1 MPVPMPDCASNPCD
15 DDPPVSRRYAWLVF
29 FLTFG
34 LMLSDYM
41 SRQVINAVFPALKAE
56 WALTDTQLGLL
67 VSVVAL
73 TVGVM
78 SFPVSLLAD
87 RWGRVKSA
95 TAMALLWGVATIA
108 CGLSGNFFM
117 LFIARAL
124 VGLGEAGYGSAGGA
138 ILLGV
143 FPRRLHATVTGAFL
157 SAALFGS
164 VLGVMFGGLIADSY
178 GWRMA
183 FILVGA
189 SGLVLAIVYPLLVRE
204 PAPAGRQA
212 AARMPLKAVFHELL
226 RAPSALWT
234 YLASGL
240 QMFVQGSIIAWIP
253 SYLNRYHAMD
263 LSQAAMFAGGLVLM
277 AGIGMTLGG
286 ALVDRLSTRY
296 ARNRLLVPMCYALG
310 SSFLLLAALL
320 LADGQLQLLLIGLG
334 LLIGAGFAGP
344 SGAVVS
350 SVTNASLRASVLATL
365 TLGNNIL
372 GLAPGPFITGL
383 LADSF
388 NLHLAM
394 TLVPLIGLGAAAAY
408 FAASRHYLQ
417 DLQLQQNSRP
427 AH

>member
-1 MPVPMPDCASNPCD
+1 
-15 DDPPVSRRYAWLVF
+15 
-29 FLTFG
+29 
-34 LMLSDYM
+34 
-41 SRQVINAVFPALKAE
+41 
-56 WALTDTQLGLL
+56 
-67 VSVVAL
+67 
-73 TVGVM
+73 
-78 SFPVSLLAD
+78 
-87 RWGRVKSA
+87 
-95 TAMALLWGVATIA
+95 
-108 CGLSGNFFM
+108 
-117 LFIARAL
+117 
-124 VGLGEAGYGSAGGA
+124 
-138 ILLGV
+138 
-143 FPRRLHATVTGAFL
+143 
-157 SAALFGS
+157 
-164 VLGVMFGGLIADSY
+164 
-178 GWRMA
+178 
-183 FILVGA
+183 
-189 SGLVLAIVYPLLVRE
+189 
-204 PAPAGRQA
+204 
-212 AARMPLKAVFHELL
+212 
-226 RAPSALWT
+226 
-234 YLASGL
+234 
-240 QMFVQGSIIAWIP
+240 
-253 SYLNRYHAMD
+253 MD